1 MSMRHTALGSLALAT
16 LVAALAASVASG
28 GTLARQGAAT
38 ASGHCKK
45 VGKGSPWSDHGRKG
59 VLYTVEGNKASACA
73 VGIKWLVRLTNMQ
86 GAPKTPAGW
95 DCITAVSVAGQ
106 CENKGGAIFE
116 WTAKE
121 N

>member
-1 MSMRHTALGSLALAT
+1 MSMRHTALCSLALAT

-38 ASGHCKK
+38 VTGHCKN
-45 VGKGSPWSDHGRKG
+45 VGKGTAWSDQGKRG
-59 VLYTVEGNKASACA
+59 TLYTVEGNKASACA
-73 VGIKWLVRLTNMQ
+73 VGIKWLVRLTNVQ
-86 GAPKTPAGW
+86 GVPKTPAGW
-95 DCITAVSVAGQ
+95 DCITATAVAGQ

-121 N
+121 K